1 MKNTFRIL
9 AIAISCAALLLAAGC
24 KKKEPQTAIVNLPSN
39 PTSGYSWK
47 VEQSNEIFGITQE
60 YTSAQEGDIVGA
72 GGYDTFTLTPKA
84 DGDVSVMFLY
94 GRSWEEEPES
104 KLVYNLKVDKNMQIK
119 EESFIGSLPGGLEKL
134 PDIPQ
139 LEIK

>member
-1 MKNTFRIL
+1 MKNTLKIL
-9 AIAISCAALLLAAGC
+9 AIAISCAALLMAAGC

-39 PTSGYSWK
+39 PTTGYSWK
-47 VEQSNEIFGITQE
+47 VEQSNELFDITQE
-60 YTSAQEGDIVGA
+60 YVQGEGGAVGA
-72 GGYDTFTLTPKA
+72 GGYDTFTLTPRA